1 MTDTF
6 LDDVRN
12 AIAHS
17 TSELTPEEL
26 TAAVETFFDYVGLID
41 DVCAAL
47 EAEPD
52 RLATAL
58 RLTAV
63 HRAGTVEA
71 GPVEPSLQSI

>member
-6 LDDVRN
+6 VDDVRK

-17 TSELTPEEL
+17 NSELTPEEL
-26 TAAVETFFDYVGLID
+26 TAAVETFLIYIGFID
-41 DVCAAL
+41 DVCAAV

-63 HRAGTVEA
+63 HRQGTVET
-71 GPVEPSLQSI
+71 GPVDPSL